1 MGVQVLGRAVKFW
14 SLSLTSED
22 ASIMAAYGEPGCRE
36 LANFAS
42 QAVILKDVLK
52 GCGWYCLI
60 YILYIIYIYLRDI
73 FTHSNI
79 TNLGIWR
86 KSLAWEVVSTNTAA
100 GGRCLCQLSPGNG
113 GHHWRLAF
121 VAARWYEWYQLLG
134 CAHLGVVATLH
145 AEIHEVTM
153 IWYENEIDMII
164 DDVYGSEGCKEF
176 MFIIEFII
184 VITTI
189 IITTIF
195 PPSAAFI
202 LFPVIVFHD
211 QLNRNSKYMTF
222 GGSQL
227 NSRDLPALWPWTSE
241 AVSAWRWM
249 RRNPFTETEF
259 PERVAPVQW
268 IVLLNGWIW
277 NWTWFRQSDM
287 PLTFLNY
294 TDIKMSSY
302 AVKQWSSLLTQ
313 EVQFA
318 RAPGGHLSDAV
329 DFPYCM
335 LEADCWGFSCCGPW
349 ENLRIARENC
359 KVFSETPFG
368 CFQK

>member
-1 MGVQVLGRAVKFW
+1 MWL
-14 SLSLTSED
+14 
-22 ASIMAAYGEPGCRE
+22 
-36 LANFAS
+36 
-42 QAVILKDVLK
+42 ILLDIHIV
-52 GCGWYCLI
+52 Y
-60 YILYIIYIYLRDI
+60 YIYIYLRDI

-329 DFPYCM
+329 AFPYCM
-335 LEADCWGFSCCGPW
+335 LEADLWGFSCCGPW
-349 ENLRIARENC
+349 EKLRIARSLGRIWAMPSVVAKCDGIFPMCSQEGAGKWYC
-359 KVFSETPFG
+359 WWKESS
-368 CFQK
+368 